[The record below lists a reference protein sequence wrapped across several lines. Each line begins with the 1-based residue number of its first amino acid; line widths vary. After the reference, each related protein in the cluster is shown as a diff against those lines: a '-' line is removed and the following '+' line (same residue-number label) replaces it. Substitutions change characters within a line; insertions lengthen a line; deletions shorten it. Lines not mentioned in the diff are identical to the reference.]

1 MPEYLCDTLD
11 NGLRVISVPMPHHH
25 STEVMIYIG
34 VGSRYETPRKAGVS
48 HFLEHMLFKGTVDFP
63 TGLALERAFEA
74 IGGSANAA
82 TDSETTCFHSRVHP
96 NHFAAG
102 IALFASM
109 MQRPL
114 FKDIEM
120 ERRVILEEAMGDL
133 NESGGQINSD
143 NIVASLLF
151 PDHPLGQPTVGNRP
165 AIERLSLRQLQNHH
179 AAYYT
184 PQNAVLAVAGPVE
197 HGEVVAAA
205 REHFGGWQGGATR
218 QAKAWTDFSGVAR
231 PLRWVRDAG
240 SQVSLQLAFL
250 LPGRDNEHAVNLR
263 VLRRL
268 LGWGGMS
275 RLMLRLREELGLTYA
290 VDAALALYADAGTL
304 AIDLAVTAEH
314 LAEATTAI
322 LDIVAELHNSEVGDD
337 ELQHILNCYRCD
349 LDYSRDQVD
358 EMVLRYAWGELTGS
372 HRTIANDLADIETVT
387 AAGLRQTAREL
398 LTPVNL
404 RGAIVGPYR
413 TQDRK
418 AVEKII
424 SNWQPVSP
432 PDA

>member
-1 MPEYLCDTLD
+1 MPEYFCDALE

-25 STEVMIYIG
+25 STEILVYIG
-34 VGSRYETPRKAGVS
+34 VGSRYENPYKAGVS
-48 HFLEHMLFKGTVDFP
+48 HFLEHMLFKGTMDFP
-63 TGLALERAFEA
+63 SGLALERAFEA
-74 IGGSANAA
+74 VGGSANAA
-82 TDSETTCFHSRVHP
+82 TDSETTCYHSRVHP
-96 NHFAAG
+96 NHVSAG
-102 IALFASM
+102 IGLFASM

-120 ERRVILEEAMGDL
+120 ERRVIIEEAMGDL
-133 NESGGQINSD
+133 NETGRQINSD
-143 NIVASLLF
+143 NIVAALLF
-151 PDHPLGQPTVGNRP
+151 PDHPLGQPTVGSRP
-165 AIERLSLRQLQNHH
+165 AIERLTLQQLRRHH

-184 PQNAVLAVAGPVE
+184 PSNTVLTVAGPVE
-197 HGEVVAAA
+197 HQQVLAAA
-205 REHFGGWQGGATR
+205 KEHFEQWQGEA
-218 QAKAWTDFSGVAR
+218 APPPKAWTDFGGTDK

-250 LPGRDNEHAVNLR
+250 LPGRNSEHAVNLR

-304 AIDLAVTAEH
+304 AIDLAVSTEN

-322 LDIVAELHNSEVGDD
+322 LDIFTDLHNTEVADD
-337 ELQHILNCYRCD
+337 ELTHSLNCYRCD

-358 EMVLRYAWGELTGS
+358 EMALRYAWGELTGTS
-372 HRTIANDLADIETVT
+372 RTIADDLAGIDQVT
-387 AAGLRQTAREL
+387 AKGLRQTAQKL
-398 LTPVNL
+398 LSPVNL

-413 TQDRK
+413 SRDRK
-418 AVEKII
+418 AVEAII
-424 SNWQPVSP
+424 AAWKP
-432 PDA
+432 